1 MKSSRPS
8 MQFVTRAQFVA
19 VEHVPHLA
27 GGLHV
32 GVASDD
38 ATGGG
43 GVPHEGELLH
53 DLAPQRLRGQAIE
66 FPDARGLLRGGPW
79 STAAGAARLGEDQ
92 DLGAALAAARPG
104 HFQIPTGPRII
115 RNPSIFPNP

>member
-27 GGLHV
+27 GGLRV
-32 GVASDD
+32 GVTGDD
-38 ATGGG
+38 ANGGG

-53 DLAPQRLRGQAIE
+53 DLAIDRVRQLAIE
-66 FPDARGLLRGGPW
+66 FPDARGLLRGGHW
-79 STAAGAARLGEDQ
+79 ITAAGAARLGED
-92 DLGAALAAARPG
+92 LGGALAVARPG

-115 RNPSIFPNP
+115 RNPLIFPNP